1 MYLRYVC
8 CHRNHNQIIP
18 DLRIQDEIEC
28 VIAEHQQFY
37 EIDLQKT
44 IPYTITSDYIH
55 VITERKAKLNEL
67 IRSAIDVCS
76 ESCVILYQERFNA
89 INTKINSTFY
99 TLFKDGRIRFTKD
112 AVKLPYVCNHIL
124 THSNEWASSID
135 A

>member
-18 DLRIQDEIEC
+18 ALRIQDDIEH
-28 VIAEHQQFY
+28 ILAEHILFY
-37 EIDLQKT
+37 ENDLHKT
-44 IPYTITSDYIH
+44 TPYTITSDYIH
-55 VITERKAKLNEL
+55 AITERKAKLNKL

-76 ESCVILYQERFNA
+76 ESCVILYQRRFNA
-89 INTKINSTFY
+89 IDMNINTTFY

-124 THSNEWASSID
+124 THSNEWASSIY
-135 A
+135 